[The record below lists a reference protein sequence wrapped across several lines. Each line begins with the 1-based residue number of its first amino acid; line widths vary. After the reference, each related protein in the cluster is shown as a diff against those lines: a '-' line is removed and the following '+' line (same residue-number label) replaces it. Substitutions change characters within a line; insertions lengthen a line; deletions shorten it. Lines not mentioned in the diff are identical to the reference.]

1 MPSLYVAFLS
11 HALPAQRQ
19 EEGWLRELQNR
30 LESEVQLRIT
40 GQTFTV
46 FYDRDETGWVEQWQ
60 KRIESSNDSA
70 TILIPVITPS
80 YMKIDHCRNELE
92 RFLELEK
99 SLGRH
104 DLIYPIM
111 YVDTPALAKPM
122 VLGDPLAQE
131 IAKRPK
137 ADWTDLRLNAWVDP
151 KVTKQLQWLSAKI
164 SNVIMDMP
172 ETVEQTPETAA
183 ADTNELP
190 TAWLLHYKDDDRPAP
205 LFLSEDPGTGIEWRS
220 TKTVKG
226 ITASDPVIYWKDV
239 GKEDRGGLVG
249 TGRFTGSGP
258 SRHEDLPET
267 KGTKEQRWYYF
278 PTEFVEIF
286 PRDVLPRDDVIEHT
300 GLDLGWR
307 FGSILKVPGEMA
319 VKVDLY
325 LRSKGKIGL
334 FEVHDQQQEPEPETS
349 HAEIGFIA
357 DAAEI
362 DDDFLGRRD
371 LAFVLAV
378 RLNRIWN
385 EANCPDRPGTRF
397 MGRLRFIIRRIRSY
411 FAYRID
417 PRAGDG
423 SSFVVHI
430 DAPWGG
436 GKTTFANYLTYI
448 LNPYRQSGG
457 LPDWLADLPLHDPV
471 LWPDEFRRA
480 WHVVNFNA
488 WQHQHVDPPWWCFYQ
503 TIRDQCFHS
512 MRKTRFVAKKP
523 SKRKPKPNHS
533 PPRPSKPN
541 RLNSFLIRHLKWI
554 RLWDLEIS
562 WRIFN
567 PATKTLILT
576 FMLTLIA
583 AMLGLLKPE
592 AYAKA
597 LTEGLKAESIYTLL
611 STTLVILFGGA
622 TAIWSVF
629 SAFTK
634 TLLPGTADAA
644 KNYSMG
650 SGDPLERLRHHF
662 DRLVRS
668 LKRPVVVVVDDIDR
682 CKPDFVVAL
691 LQGIQTI
698 LKSPRVIF
706 VLLGDRDWIENAYA
720 SVHKTMAAIEVGPEH
735 TFGGRFVEK
744 SIQLSLVLPE
754 ITPAVKTGY
763 VRSTLG
769 APRESRHEVGTP
781 PESRSRS
788 EIELKAGLDKI
799 LLDSNPLARDA
810 NAAELRQKIDAD
822 QKLDSQTRKA
832 FVKKID
838 RQMALRSASD
848 GMVKKA
854 TEHRLMP
861 IAEVLPANPRQ
872 IKRIIN
878 GIALCQEIG
887 RISHGIQPGSKDW
900 CNLALWVVIM
910 TEWPRT
916 WATISR
922 YPGIVERCR
931 SPECQTSGTLP
942 ELEVEKLWVK
952 SIKADKALMD
962 IINFK
967 HEEDSVWQD
976 AGLDADAVA
985 MLRTIMP
992 AAGGKL
998 LDRDSPGSG
1007 ENQTGKQ
1014 AKSS

>member
-1 MPSLYVAFLS
+1 MAEAPKNPVVMISSTVRDLPEHREKVMDACLRVGLMPNMMEHLPPSSDDAINTALKMVDEADIYLGIFAFRYGYIPDGHEISITEMEYDRAREREMERLIFLMGDEHLVRPGDVEAGEKIDILRARLMKEQVVVFFDS
-11 HALPAQRQ
+11 PENLRMLVVSALA
-19 EEGWLRELQNR
+19 EAKNR
-30 LESEVQLRIT
+30 LEV
-40 GQTFTV
+40 
-46 FYDRDETGWVEQWQ
+46 
-60 KRIESSNDSA
+60 KRSD
-70 TILIPVITPS
+70 
-80 YMKIDHCRNELE
+80 
-92 RFLELEK
+92 
-99 SLGRH
+99 
-104 DLIYPIM
+104 
-111 YVDTPALAKPM
+111 PAAR
-122 VLGDPLAQE
+122 E
-131 IAKRPK
+131 
-137 ADWTDLRLNAWVDP
+137 
-151 KVTKQLQWLSAKI
+151 
-164 SNVIMDMP
+164 
-172 ETVEQTPETAA
+172 
-183 ADTNELP
+183 ADTKERP
-190 TAWLLHYKDDDRPAP
+190 TVWLLHYKDDDRPAP
-205 LFLSEDPGTGIEWRS
+205 LFLNDDPGTGIEWRS
-220 TKTVKG
+220 TKTVNG
-226 ITASDPVIYWKDV
+226 IAANDPVIYWKDV

-249 TGRFTGSGP
+249 TGRFTSDSP
-258 SRHEDLPET
+258 SRHEDLPAM
-267 KGTKEQRWYYF
+267 KGAKEQRWYYY
-278 PTEFVEIF
+278 PTDFVEIF
-286 PRDVLPRDDVIEHT
+286 PRDVLPRDEVIEQT

-319 VKVDLY
+319 IKVDSY

-334 FEVHDQQQEPEPETS
+334 FEMPDQKPEPDEPKTS
-349 HAEIGFIA
+349 HAEIGFVA

-385 EANCPDRPGTRF
+385 EENRPDRPGTGF
-397 MGRLRFIIRRIRSY
+397 MGRLRFIIRRIRNY
-411 FAYRID
+411 FAYRVA
-417 PRAGDG
+417 PRTGDG

-436 GKTTFANYLTYI
+436 GKTTFANYLTCI
-448 LNPYRQSGG
+448 LNPYRRSGG

-471 LWPDEFRRA
+471 LWPAEFRRG
-480 WHVVNFNA
+480 WHVVTFNA

-503 TIRDQCFHS
+503 AIRAQCFRS
-512 MRKTRFVAKKP
+512 MRTTRFAAKKP
-523 SKRKPKPNHS
+523 SKRKPETVHN

-541 RLNSFLIRHLKWI
+541 RFNSFLIRHLKWI

-562 WRIFN
+562 WRIFS
-567 PATKTLILT
+567 PATAMLILT

-583 AMLGLLKPE
+583 AIVLSQLGLFKPE
-592 AYAKA
+592 AYNKA
-597 LTEGLKAESIYTLL
+597 LTEGLKAESVHTLL

-644 KNYSMG
+644 RNYSMG

-691 LQGIQTI
+691 LQGVQTI
-698 LKSPRVIF
+698 LRSPRVIF
-706 VLLGDRDWIENAYA
+706 VLLGDRDWIEKAYA
-720 SVHKTMAAIEVGPEH
+720 SVHKTMAAIEVGHEH

-754 ITPAVKTGY
+754 ITPDVKEEY

-769 APRESRHEVGTP
+769 APRELRHEP
-781 PESRSRS
+781 PS
-788 EIELKAGLDKI
+788 ERAHQELEAGLDKI
-799 LLDSNPLARDA
+799 LRDSNPIARDA
-810 NAAELRQKIDAD
+810 NAAELRQEIEAD
-822 QKLDSQTRKA
+822 QQLNSQTRKA
-832 FVKKID
+832 YVKKID

-848 GMVKKA
+848 GMVQKA

-887 RISHGIQPGSKDW
+887 RIVHGIQPDSKDW

-922 YPGIVERCR
+922 YPGLVERCR
-931 SPECQTSGTLP
+931 SPECQTSGALP
-942 ELEVEKLWVK
+942 EPEVEKEWVK
-952 SIKADKALMD
+952 SIRADKALMD
-962 IINFK
+962 IIDFQ
-967 HEEDSVWQD
+967 HDDEDSVWTD

-985 MLRTIMP
+985 ILRTIMP

-998 LDRDSPGSG
+998 LDQESSGSK
-1007 ENQTGKQ
+1007 EK
-1014 AKSS
+1014 